1 MTISNTP
8 FSLRMYQ
15 QMEPAKSAKGS
26 LSVSY
31 AELTPMSELI
41 GYDPSLLD
49 RMANYSG
56 GYAPIFGSP
65 ELRQKVA
72 NYLGVGPDDVIITN
86 GIDDAVPSIY
96 EALLTPADRLSLL
109 VPTYD
114 PLPDRARHAGAS
126 IVTAKLECTAHGW
139 VLGAETLAQL
149 FDGVAVCALNVP
161 HNPTGWYPNAAE
173 RTALKARA
181 EETDTYVIA
190 DEVYS
195 GLAQTPGQEL
205 KSLACLSARMITVGS
220 LTKAFGLPGL
230 RIGWIA
236 CTDPDVITQIKNVR
250 TYGHCYVSAL
260 SEIAAITALSHEG
273 QIIAAKRKL
282 CRQNLDA
289 LDSFIQQFPAFSM
302 HRPDHGTVCMA
313 HFSSSGTGFISAS
326 DMCQRLLSD
335 RKLILI
341 DNTFFDD
348 TSEWVRFGF
357 GTSRF
362 IDLLPKLAAHL
373 EDAR

>member
-1 MTISNTP
+1 MALSHTP

-15 QMEPAKSAKGS
+15 QMEPVKLAKGS
-26 LSVSY
+26 LSTSY

-49 RMANYSG
+49 RIANHSG
-56 GYAPIFGSP
+56 KYASIFGSL
-65 ELRQKVA
+65 ELRQKIA
-72 NYLGVGPDDVIITN
+72 DYLGVEPEDIIITN

-96 EALLTPADRLSLL
+96 EALLAPADRLSLL

-114 PLPDRARHAGAS
+114 PLLNRARHAGAE
-126 IVTAKLECTAHGW
+126 IITAQLKSTVRGW
-139 VLGAETLAQL
+139 VLGTKTLARL
-149 FDGVAVCALNVP
+149 FDDVTVCALNMP
-161 HNPTGWYPNAAE
+161 HNPTGWYPDATE
-173 RTALKARA
+173 RTELTTWA
-181 EETDTYVIA
+181 ENTNTYIIA

-205 KSLACLSARMITVGS
+205 KSFASLSARMITVGS
-220 LTKAFGLPGL
+220 LTKVFGLPGL

-236 CTDPDVITQIKNVR
+236 CTDPDVVTQIKNVR

-260 SEIAAITALSHEG
+260 SEMAAITALDHES
-273 QIIAAKRKL
+273 QITAAKTAL
-282 CRQNLDA
+282 CRQNLDV

-313 HFSSSGTGFISAS
+313 HFSASGTGFISAS

-341 DNTFFDD
+341 DNTFFDEA
-348 TSEWVRFGF
+348 TEWVRFGF
-357 GTSRF
+357 GVSRF
-362 IDLLPKLAAHL
+362 TDFLPILAAHL
-373 EDAR
+373 ESSR